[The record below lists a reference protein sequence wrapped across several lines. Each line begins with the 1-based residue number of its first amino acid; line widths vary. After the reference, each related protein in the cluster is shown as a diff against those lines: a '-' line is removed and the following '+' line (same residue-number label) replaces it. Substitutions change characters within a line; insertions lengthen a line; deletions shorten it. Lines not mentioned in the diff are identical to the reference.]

1 MMNKEKVR
9 QQIIDTRKRLDRIS
23 DGYWND
29 DDFDGDTIEDL
40 MDMLEDTLTLA
51 MQLFNEVAK

>member
-1 MMNKEKVR
+1 MMDKEKAR
-9 QQIIDTRKRLDRIS
+9 QQIIDTRRKLDRIS

-29 DDFDGDTIEDL
+29 DDFYGDTIEDL

-51 MQLFNEVAK
+51 MQLFNEVQK